1 MILME
6 PAMAYP
12 DIVHIWHVKTCPLF
26 FTPQPHPPNA
36 DIAAGFCRCG

>member
-12 DIVHIWHVKTCPLF
+12 DIVHNGHVKTCPLF
-26 FTPQPHPPNA
+26 FTPRPHPPNA
-36 DIAAGFCRCG
+36 HIAAGFCRCG